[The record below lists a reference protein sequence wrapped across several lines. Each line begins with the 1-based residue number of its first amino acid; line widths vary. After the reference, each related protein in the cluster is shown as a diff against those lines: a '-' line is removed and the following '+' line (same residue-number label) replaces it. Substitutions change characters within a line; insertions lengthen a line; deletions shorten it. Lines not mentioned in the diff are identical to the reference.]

1 MQAFHLTQ
9 FCNMQ
14 VCDGPCDNMVQ
25 HDCLTYEG
33 QSGSAMWSSD
43 NQSIHAI
50 VTGART
56 LSDGTTQN
64 VGIKLNPFVY
74 NTLSGWYNEDASEN
88 LTLVP
93 VPPSSPASHH
103 SYDGDNAAA
112 SWFNDHVWIV
122 VVPCVVGAAILL
134 FLLCCLISCIR
145 RGCGPKRRGPL
156 VAAPQSRIP
165 QYPVGPNGT
174 YASQYAQHAQH
185 PQNQTHAPA
194 NASPFAQ
201 SFYSNGDPSVP
212 QGHNR
217 NW

>member
-1 MQAFHLTQ
+1 MSL
-9 FCNMQ
+9 CKMQ
-14 VCDGPCDNMVQ
+14 VCDDNCDNMVQ

-33 QSGSAMWSSD
+33 QSGSAMWSAN

-64 VGIKLNPFVY
+64 VGIKLNAFVY
-74 NTLSGWYNEDASEN
+74 NTLSAWYNEDASEN

-93 VPPSSPASHH
+93 VPPSSPASHR
-103 SYDGDNAAA
+103 SQGGGNAAA
-112 SWFNDHVWIV
+112 SWFSDHIWIV

-134 FLLCCLISCIR
+134 FLLCCLISCIKR
-145 RGCGPKRRGPL
+145 SCGRKQRAPL
-156 VAAPQSRIP
+156 VAGPQSRIP
-165 QYPVGPNGT
+165 QYPVGPHGT

-185 PQNQTHAPA
+185 PQNQTHTPA

-201 SFYSNGDPSVP
+201 SFYNNGDPSVP